1 MTYTETMNTIWL
13 AFLAGLTTGGIS
25 CLAVQ
30 GGLLTSSLTG
40 SESNNETDGVPR
52 RLNKWAHVSI
62 FLLAKLVAYTIV
74 GFLLGLL
81 GSSLTLSPKLLGS
94 VQIVVGL
101 FMLATAARLL
111 DLHPIFRYAA
121 FQPPK
126 WVYRLL
132 KRQSVNASVFTPAV
146 LGVLTILMPCGVT
159 QATMAIAVASGNP
172 LMGAAIMGA
181 FVLGTSPIFFALG
194 ASIAELLQRR
204 AFVYIAACIV
214 AIFGVVSI
222 NGGLGLRGSL
232 YTIQNL
238 YKVATADVSSFT
250 VGETAPVVGTNGFQ
264 EVRIRVSDSG
274 YTASSNTL
282 KVGVPTRVILATE
295 RTRGCARAFT
305 VPDYGISK
313 ILPETG
319 EEVIEF
325 TPKKPGRLAYSCS
338 MGMYTG
344 EFTVIN

>member
-1 MTYTETMNTIWL
+1 MNTIWL

-30 GGLLTSSLTG
+30 GGLLTTSLTVNTEG
-40 SESNNETDGVPR
+40 TSENIQPSG
-52 RLNKWAHVSI
+52 LNRWQHVSI
-62 FLLAKLVAYTIV
+62 FLLAKLVAYTII

-81 GSSLTLSPKLLGS
+81 GSSLTLSPKLLGN

-132 KRQSVNASVFTPAV
+132 KRQSVNASIFTPAI
-146 LGVLTILMPCGVT
+146 LGVLTVLMPCGVT
-159 QATMAIAVASGNP
+159 QATMAVAVASGSP

-194 ASIAELLQRR
+194 ASIVELLQRR
-204 AFVYIAACIV
+204 AFVYVAASIV
-214 AIFGVVSI
+214 ALFGIISV
-222 NGGLGLRGSL
+222 NGGLGLRGSF
-232 YTIQNL
+232 YTLQNL
-238 YKVATADVSSFT
+238 YKAATTDVGSLATGEIPPTVDAD
-250 VGETAPVVGTNGFQ
+250 GFQ
-264 EVRIRVSDSG
+264 EVQIRVADSG

-282 KVGVPTRVILATE
+282 KVGVPVRVKLATD
-295 RTRGCARAFT
+295 RTRGCSRAFT
-305 VPDYGISK
+305 VPEYGISK

-319 EEVIEF
+319 EEVVEF
-325 TPKKPGRLAYSCS
+325 TPTKTGRLAYSCS

-344 EFTVIN
+344 EFTVIP

>member
-1 MTYTETMNTIWL
+1 MNTIWL

-30 GGLLTSSLTG
+30 GGLLTSSLSS
-40 SESNNETDGVPR
+40 SERTNRFE
-52 RLNKWAHVSI
+52 HVSI
-62 FLLAKLVAYTIV
+62 FLLAKLLSYSLL
-74 GFLLGLL
+74 GFLFGLL

-94 VQIVVGL
+94 VQILVGL

-111 DLHPIFRYAA
+111 ELHPIFRYAA
-121 FQPPK
+121 FQPPM

-132 KRQSVNASVFTPAV
+132 KRQSVNASIFTPAI

-159 QATMAIAVASGNP
+159 QATMAVAVASGNP
-172 LMGAAIMGA
+172 LLGAAIMGA

-194 ASIAELLQRR
+194 ASIVELLQRR
-204 AFVYIAACIV
+204 AFVYVAASIV
-214 AIFGVVSI
+214 ALFGVISV
-222 NGGLGLRGSL
+222 NGGLGLRGSFFTL
-232 YTIQNL
+232 QNL
-238 YKVATADVSSFT
+238 YKAATTDVENLASGELPPVLDAD
-250 VGETAPVVGTNGFQ
+250 GYQ
-264 EVRIRVSDSG
+264 EVKITVADNG
-274 YTASSNTL
+274 YTASTNTL
-282 KVGVPTRVILATE
+282 KVGVPVRVKLATD

-319 EEVIEF
+319 EEVVEF
-325 TPKKPGRLAYSCS
+325 TPKKTGRLAYSCS

-344 EFTVIN
+344 EFTVIP